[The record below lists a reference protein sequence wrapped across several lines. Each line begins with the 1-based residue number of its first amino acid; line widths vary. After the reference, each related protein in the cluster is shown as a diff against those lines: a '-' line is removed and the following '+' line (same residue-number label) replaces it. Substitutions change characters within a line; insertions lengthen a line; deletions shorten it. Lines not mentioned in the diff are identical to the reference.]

1 MITVLG
7 ATGRTGRE
15 ITRRLLAAGE
25 RVRAVGRNAERLAG
39 LAGAE
44 PFVGDATD
52 PEFLTTALRGA
63 DAAYVMYPYDPRAT
77 GYPAAQR
84 RLGEAAVQAIRAAGV
99 GHVVALSSI
108 GADVPAGTGFIAAL
122 HEQEQRLA
130 ALDAVL
136 VLRAGSFFENFAE
149 ALESVH
155 AAGVVADAVAPDVAL
170 PMVSVRDVAAA
181 AADALLARDWTG
193 TVVRE
198 LQGPRDLSYR
208 EATAILGARIGRPDL
223 PYVRLPDAEMVDA
236 LYSAGF
242 SAEAAALHVELGRAI
257 SDGTIASR
265 QPRSSATT
273 TPTRFEDVADEL
285 ARDFLAATR

>member
-7 ATGRTGRE
+7 ATGRTGGGVA
-15 ITRRLLAAGE
+15 RRLLAAGE
-25 RVRAVGRNAERLAG
+25 RVRAVGRSAERLAG
-39 LAGAE
+39 ITGAE
-44 PFVGDATD
+44 PFAGDAGD
-52 PEFLTTALRGA
+52 PEFLTTAMRGA
-63 DAAYVMYPYDPRAT
+63 DAAYVVFPYDPTTT
-77 GYPAAQR
+77 GYAVAQR
-84 RLGEAAVQAIRAAGV
+84 RLGEAAVRAVREGGV

-108 GADVPAGTGFIAAL
+108 GADVPAGTGFVAAL
-122 HEQEQRLA
+122 HEQERLLG

-136 VLRAGSFFENFAE
+136 VLRPGSFFENFAE
-149 ALESVH
+149 ALEMVH
-155 AAGVVADAVAPDVAL
+155 AAGVVADAVEPDVAL

-223 PYVRLPDAEMVDA
+223 PYVRLPDAEVVEA
-236 LYSAGF
+236 LWAAGF

-257 SDGTIASR
+257 SDGTVAAR
-265 QPRSSATT
+265 QPRTAATT
-273 TPTRFEDVADEL
+273 TPTRFEDVAAEL
-285 ARDFLAATR
+285 ARDFLAVTR

>member
-7 ATGRTGRE
+7 ATGRTGGE
-15 ITRRLLAAGE
+15 VARRLVAAGE
-25 RVRAVGRNAERLAG
+25 RVRAVGRSATRLADV
-39 LAGAE
+39 AGTE
-44 PFVGDATD
+44 PFAGDAGD
-52 PEFLTTALRGA
+52 AEFLTTAMRGA
-63 DAAYVMYPYDPRAT
+63 DAAYVVFPYDPTAT
-77 GYPAAQR
+77 GYAAEQR
-84 RLGEAAVQAIRAAGV
+84 RLGEAAVRAAREAGV
-99 GHVVALSSI
+99 GHVVAVSSI

-122 HEQEQRLA
+122 HEQEQRLS

-155 AAGVVADAVAPDVAL
+155 AAGVIADAVDPDVAL
-170 PMVSVRDVAAA
+170 PMVAVRDVAAA

-208 EATAILGARIGRPDL
+208 ETTAILGARIGRPDL
-223 PYVRLPDAEMVDA
+223 PYVRLPDAEMVEV
-236 LYSAGF
+236 LYGAGF

-257 SDGTIASR
+257 SDGTIAAR
-265 QPRSSATT
+265 QPRSSATS
-273 TPTRFEDVADEL
+273 TPTRFEDVADDL